1 MTVVVGGVD
10 QLVVDMPGIEPVL
23 RPGGLPVDD
32 CAAAQLPV
40 GVVGEAGGV
49 GAVAVLPGV
58 RAQPAL
64 GVTGLVCYQAFFN
77 NVLHCTLGCRRASQ
91 PCCRQHREDCRACR
105 DRSCATT
112 ASSLR
117 TAGPT

>member
-10 QLVVDMPGIEPVL
+10 QLVVDMPGVEPVL

-32 CAAAQLPV
+32 RAAAQLPV

-64 GVTGLVCYQAFFN
+64 GVAGLVCYQSCYCC
-77 NVLHCTLGCRRASQ
+77 VTLYSKLPQGE
-91 PCCRQHREDCRACR
+91 P
-105 DRSCATT
+105 TLL
-112 ASSLR
+112 SS
-117 TAGPT
+117 A